1 MRETLD
7 DRIEKLNRLHTEAN
21 VLEEQLQR
29 KVFEID
35 FLRMSMESRGEMIS
49 MVKVQRLAMELRLL
63 RDECDIIAAEG

>member
-63 RDECDIIAAEG
+63 RDACDIIAAEG